1 MSRVLRICALALPG
15 VMLGAAMVTA
25 DVKTR
30 DRAQLKF
37 ESRVLNFFMGKAA
50 KEGIESTVAVKGS
63 RKATMND
70 ATGRIVDLAE
80 EKVYD
85 LDVHRKTY
93 TVKTFAQI
101 RQEMRDAEER
111 AKKNAEREPG
121 GEKPQQQK
129 PEREM
134 EVDVDV
140 KETGQHKQV
149 AGYDSHESIVT
160 ITVREK
166 GKTLEESG
174 GLVMTTDTWLGP
186 QVPQMKE
193 VAAFD
198 MKFWRAIQ
206 GPEAAG
212 MSAEQMAAVIAMYP
226 MVRNAMERMQKEGPK
241 LQGTPLA
248 STTTFEGVKSQEQ
261 MAQQKES
268 GGGGGIGGMLARR
281 MKKSDDKP
289 RATIFTINHEVL
301 EVATAVAPT
310 DVAIPAG
317 FSEKK

>member
-1 MSRVLRICALALPG
+1 
-15 VMLGAAMVTA
+15 MLGAAMVTA

-101 RQEMRDAEER
+101 RQEMRDE
-111 AKKNAEREPG
+111 
-121 GEKPQQQK
+121 QK

-193 VAAFD
+193 VADFD

-268 GGGGGIGGMLARR
+268 GGGGGIGG
-281 MKKSDDKP
+281 
-289 RATIFTINHEVL
+289 
-301 EVATAVAPT
+301 
-310 DVAIPAG
+310 
-317 FSEKK
+317 

>member
-111 AKKNAEREPG
+111 AKNAEREPG

-149 AGYDSHESIVT
+149 AGYDS
-160 ITVREK
+160 
-166 GKTLEESG
+166 
-174 GLVMTTDTWLGP
+174 
-186 QVPQMKE
+186 
-193 VAAFD
+193 
-198 MKFWRAIQ
+198 
-206 GPEAAG
+206 
-212 MSAEQMAAVIAMYP
+212 
-226 MVRNAMERMQKEGPK
+226 
-241 LQGTPLA
+241 
-248 STTTFEGVKSQEQ
+248 
-261 MAQQKES
+261 
-268 GGGGGIGGMLARR
+268 
-281 MKKSDDKP
+281 
-289 RATIFTINHEVL
+289 
-301 EVATAVAPT
+301 
-310 DVAIPAG
+310 
-317 FSEKK
+317 